1 MSHIEEVENSSDAAE
16 HTSKA
21 NDLPV
26 WCHRDHWGILPS
38 VDVIVHASA
47 DVLNLRDAL
56 NRNLLHSAA
65 HHGNVEICGALL
77 AHPDF
82 KLLNDLS
89 TRKWSAFHY
98 AAGTEELYHSRAEIC
113 RMLIALLEFNVEN
126 SSLSEQLRIYGCNQM
141 SRSKVIEKAKRKL
154 PLAQAIAD
162 ALTKRCHKRYRYI
175 VSGYPDAMKICR
187 KDLS

>member
-21 NDLPV
+21 DDLPA

-56 NRNLLHSAA
+56 NRNLLQSAA

-77 AHPDF
+77 AHSDF
-82 KLLNDLS
+82 KLVNDLS
-89 TRKWSAFHY
+89 TRKWSALFLCSWNRR
-98 AAGTEELYHSRAEIC
+98 ALPQPCRNLPNVVCFSRIPC
-113 RMLIALLEFNVEN
+113 GEF
-126 SSLSEQLRIYGCNQM
+126 I
-141 SRSKVIEKAKRKL
+141 
-154 PLAQAIAD
+154 
-162 ALTKRCHKRYRYI
+162 T
-175 VSGYPDAMKICR
+175 
-187 KDLS
+187 